1 MRTIEKGGEVKREE
15 RSRGRGQTGEGEW
28 RGRREVKTVHQ
39 ITLFLGH
46 IPSQQEVDSQFHIHE
61 QIG

>member
-15 RSRGRGQTGEGEW
+15 VKRAWSDRGEGER